1 MKKGSTK
8 KTKIT
13 CNNKMMILMIICVLL
28 SLATLSI
35 VAYDKLIK
43 NNGNSCQ
50 RRTNANG
57 VTWTDCWDK

>member
-28 SLATLSI
+28 SLVTLGI
-35 VAYDKLIK
+35 IAYDKLIK
-43 NNGNSCQ
+43 NNDCQ
-50 RRTNANG
+50 RRISADG
-57 VTWTDCWDK
+57 VIWTDCWNK